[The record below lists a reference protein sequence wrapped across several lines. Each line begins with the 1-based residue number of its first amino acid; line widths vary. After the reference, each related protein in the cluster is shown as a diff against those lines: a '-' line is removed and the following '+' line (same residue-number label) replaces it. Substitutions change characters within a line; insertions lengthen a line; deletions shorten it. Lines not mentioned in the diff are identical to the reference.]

1 MYSTIKILNICRLN
15 RSSKVCLKRVPLA
28 TRVHRQA
35 HFPNPNFF
43 SNVYCPVATRFQNP
57 SSWAHSKFWT
67 GPFDLVLFYYYLM
80 NIVAAL
86 PAARSSSPLIA
97 ARRRRAKFFLKPFS
111 SFRSRFDQ
119 SHSFCLVIGTCYCE
133 VIFTLIGDDTSLWIL
148 R

>member
-97 ARRRRAKFFLKPFS
+97 AEQSFFYNHSLLLDPLWSIPQFLSRYRNVLLRGDFYAHRRW
-111 SFRSRFDQ
+111 
-119 SHSFCLVIGTCYCE
+119 H
-133 VIFTLIGDDTSLWIL
+133 
-148 R
+148 